1 MRKDEVRMIVN
12 GAPVTAIV
20 QPKMT
25 LLRFLRD
32 HLRLTGTKCGCGA
45 GECGTCV
52 VIVNGEAKKSC
63 LQQMNRLEGATIQTI
78 EGLSVDSLHPLQR
91 AFIDKGAIQCG
102 FCTPGMIMA
111 AKALLDRDPYRP
123 GTTS

>member
-1 MRKDEVRMIVN
+1 MRKGEVRMIVN
-12 GAPVTAIV
+12 GAPVTAII

-45 GECGTCV
+45 GECGTCI

-63 LQQMNRLEGATIQTI
+63 LQKVSRLEGATIQTI
-78 EGLSVDSLHPLQR
+78 EGLSVHELASLSSRLLSTR
-91 AFIDKGAIQCG
+91 VLFNAVF
-102 FCTPGMIMA
+102 
-111 AKALLDRDPYRP
+111 ALPA
-123 GTTS
+123 